1 MKKAKFKIGLIFLI
15 LLFAV
20 GLNPT
25 YGATGVLLK
34 IRVEEGISGDSA
46 SFRLIDQREIRLEN
60 GVQTA
65 SFLANFTLSTT
76 PTVLADGNIMLD
88 LNLVTLPPRPQTV
101 FTGVLADDKEEFLLG
116 EVEVKEGRSF
126 KIFLTPRITDLPEP
140 DCLLDTRDKEA
151 EDWDELPGSH
161 FFFRYILNS
170 LADLHWSH
178 IKGHGEGEYRRFRG
192 VFGFTQPAMDRMEYF
207 LLPCRANEIV
217 WDHRFDIGLDPV
229 KNKVYVVY
237 NLFERSIDSPGVGFL
252 LFYRLWGYAPPMLA
266 EGIGNYF
273 SLSHHFTRKI
283 IASGRRVPLRK
294 LTVTRDYRK
303 QPEDVAFWESSSFV
317 RYLVRTYNVDRFRRL
332 YKKATDLTLEQAIEE
347 VYQKDLAALEKEW
360 LSFLEGQRDTIA
372 DLYYG
377 AEMKMKNRHYN
388 EAIELYQDM
397 LNLYGRDVGILRSL
411 AYVYYLSGDYD
422 SSEKLYLEVL
432 SRDTLNLEY
441 LQTLGNIRGLKGD
454 YGKAR
459 SYYQKVISLDSTF
472 IDSYIELAQL
482 EMSQGDLR
490 LAKGYFEQAEGLRPI
505 AQAEIEIYS
514 GLGSIHDEL
523 GETEQAKKILERALL
538 SAKHFVHEFPD
549 KPIPYLK
556 LGESFF
562 NVGKIDSAVNFLEIS
577 EFMEDRPVYRGRILL
592 ALGKAYKRR
601 GEISR
606 ARRSLQEV
614 LGLPCGHKE
623 KKEAERFLKSM

>member
-1 MKKAKFKIGLIFLI
+1 
-15 LLFAV
+15 
-20 GLNPT
+20 
-25 YGATGVLLK
+25 
-34 IRVEEGISGDSA
+34 
-46 SFRLIDQREIRLEN
+46 
-60 GVQTA
+60 
-65 SFLANFTLSTT
+65 
-76 PTVLADGNIMLD
+76 VLADGKIMLD
-88 LNLVTLPPRPQTV
+88 LNLVTLPPRPRTI
-101 FTGVLADDKEEFLLG
+101 FTGVLAEDKEEFLLG

-126 KIFLTPRITDLPEP
+126 KVFLTPRITDLPDP
-140 DCLLDTRDKEA
+140 RSCLLNTRDKEA
-151 EDWDELPGSH
+151 EEWDELPGSH

-229 KNKVYVVY
+229 KNKIYVVY

-283 IASGRRVPLRK
+283 IASGRRVPLHK

-317 RYLVRTYNVDRFRRL
+317 RYLVRTYNVDKFGRL

-360 LSFLEGQRDTIA
+360 LSFLEGQRDTIT
-372 DLYYG
+372 DLYYA
-377 AEMKMKNRHYN
+377 AEMKMKNRHYD
-388 EAIELYQDM
+388 EAIKLYQDM
-397 LNLYGRDVGILRSL
+397 LDLYGRDVGILRSL

-422 SSEKLYLEVL
+422 SSEKLYKEVL

-441 LQTLGNIRGLKGD
+441 LHTLGNIKYLKGE
-454 YGKAR
+454 YGKAK
-459 SYYQKVISLDSTF
+459 YHYQKVISLDSTYV
-472 IDSYIELAQL
+472 DSYVELAQL
-482 EMSQGDLR
+482 EMAQGDFVPARGLFDQAGG
-490 LAKGYFEQAEGLRPI
+490 LAPKTQAK
-505 AQAEIEIYS
+505 IEIYS
-514 GLGSIHDEL
+514 GLGTIYDKL
-523 GETEQAKKILERALL
+523 GETEQAKKTFERALL
-538 SAKHFVHEFPD
+538 NARRFVHEFPD
-549 KPIPYLK
+549 RPIPYLR

-577 EFMEDRPVYRGRILL
+577 EFMEDRPVYRGRVLL
-592 ALGKAYKRR
+592 ALGKAYQRR
-601 GEISR
+601 GDVSR
-606 ARRSLQEV
+606 ARLSLQEV
-614 LGLPCGHKE
+614 LGLPCGFE
-623 KKEAERFLKSM
+623 ERKEAKTLLKSM